1 MAALIS
7 KLDAKSLASTIKPW
21 VSVSWF
27 FQTVGILVGSIWAY
41 YELGWGGYWFWDPV
55 ENSSLMPWLIMTAL
69 LHSVLVLER
78 NIGLYSWVIV
88 LSILTFTMSV
98 VGTFLVRSGIL
109 NSVHTFA
116 SDPSRGLFI
125 LSFLV
130 IMVFSSIFIFFKF
143 VPSENKSYG
152 IFSKEFFILI
162 NNWFMIFFLAVI
174 LIGTL
179 YPVFLDTLFGKKI
192 SVGPP
197 YYNFILGPF
206 LIPLLF
212 LMTSGPK
219 RNWISSKNYKISDI
233 FLFISLLSFSLFLFI
248 ILENNLLLNLILLF
262 SIYLI
267 FQTIFDFYKNLNN
280 KGFNYSRI
288 ISHLGFGLLI
298 LFISINHILSVEKN
312 FNVRVG
318 EEKDIDDFI
327 IKFENLETKSSKN
340 YKSIVGN
347 FKIENKKNSFE
358 ENLKPEIRFYNQ
370 PKTITYEASIR
381 SQLFSDTYITMS
393 NISDSDIFN
402 IKFQKKPFM
411 NLIWFSTLLISLGGV
426 LNFFNRKK
434 KL

>member
-1 MAALIS
+1 
-7 KLDAKSLASTIKPW
+7 
-21 VSVSWF
+21 
-27 FQTVGILVGSIWAY
+27 
-41 YELGWGGYWFWDPV
+41 
-55 ENSSLMPWLIMTAL
+55 
-69 LHSVLVLER
+69 
-78 NIGLYSWVIV
+78 
-88 LSILTFTMSV
+88 
-98 VGTFLVRSGIL
+98 
-109 NSVHTFA
+109 
-116 SDPSRGLFI
+116 
-125 LSFLV
+125 
-130 IMVFSSIFIFFKF
+130 
-143 VPSENKSYG
+143 
-152 IFSKEFFILI
+152 
-162 NNWFMIFFLAVI
+162 MIFFLAVI